1 MIEVDNAKALNKEIS
16 KNHKLVVL
24 FYSSWCPF
32 CIRFVPVFDKI
43 IAEYKVGAV
52 LHVLLEDDDNP
63 LWVDYDIEAVPTV
76 ILFEKG
82 QVSKRLDATL
92 GLGLNESKL
101 KAWLEKLGSS

>member
-1 MIEVDNAKALNKEIS
+1 MIEVDNVEALNKELG
-16 KNHKLVVL
+16 KRGKLVVL

-32 CIRFVPVFDKI
+32 CIRFVPVFDKT
-43 IAEYKVGAV
+43 IAEYRVGEV

-92 GLGLNESKL
+92 GLGLNEKKL
-101 KAWLEKLGSS
+101 KAWLEKIVGS